1 MLTFLIS
8 IVVAGAFGFAS
19 KRGGLCVI
27 SAITAVVERRSS
39 RRFLSFATCSLWAA
53 CSSWPIWW
61 LVPRAHVAEPYP
73 IVLATVLGGVAFG
86 TGAAINSGCF
96 FGTLTRLAT
105 GDLSFL
111 ATLGGIALGANLT
124 GRLPQFASTPASI
137 GEGLVARSS
146 LTGIVLLSLVAV
158 LCFRRLPSLLVRS
171 GGAGSIPKR
180 AFAIVGLSG
189 GVLFALNGAWLYPL
203 AGETGT
209 LPSTV
214 AVLSASTLGG
224 AVLAS
229 MCQGDFVLRAP
240 WRSVP
245 SRLIGGMGMGFG
257 STLTPG
263 GNTTLLLQS
272 IPAISPHA
280 FVGYLALSA
289 SAALVLA
296 QSPKLRRLG
305 RTP

>member
-1 MLTFLIS
+1 MTFLIS
-8 IVVAGAFGFAS
+8 ILAAGTFGFAS

-27 SAITAVVERRSS
+27 SGITAVIEGRSL

-53 CSSWPIWW
+53 CASWPIWW
-61 LVPRAHVAEPYP
+61 LVPRVHVAGPYP

-111 ATLGGIALGANLT
+111 VTVGGIGLGADLA
-124 GRLPQFASTPASI
+124 GRLSQFVGAPAPI
-137 GEGLVARSS
+137 GEGLVARPS
-146 LTGIVLLSLVAV
+146 LTGAVLLSLIAV
-158 LCFRRLPSLLVRS
+158 LCLRRLPSLFDRS
-171 GGAGSIPKR
+171 GGAAR
-180 AFAIVGLSG
+180 TVEMAFPIVGLSG
-189 GVLFALNGAWLYPL
+189 GVLFALNGGWLYPL
-203 AGETGT
+203 AGDRGT
-209 LPSTV
+209 LPLTV
-214 AVLSASTLGG
+214 AVLSASTVGG
-224 AVLAS
+224 AVLAAV
-229 MCQGDFVLRAP
+229 CEGDFVLRAP

-245 SRLIGGMGMGFG
+245 FRLIGGVGMGLG
-257 STLTPG
+257 SKLTPG
-263 GNTTLLLQS
+263 GNTTLILQG

-280 FVGYLALSA
+280 FVGYVVLAA

-296 QSPKLRRLG
+296 RSPKLRRLG